1 VSGAPGRGSG
11 TPGADRTSFLRLMG
25 IVARRDYVRTV
36 KRRGFI
42 VGTLLLPIGLLALF
56 GLSAALAPSS
66 GSGSP
71 GSNGTRIVIVN
82 DSDVDLRAVATAPA
96 VTLLTRAAADQAM
109 SSRSIAEF
117 YMIPSTW
124 PARPDIQRV
133 EPSSGGFSLDAAQR
147 HQVQDLLLDATLRAG
162 LLASAGV
169 STDVITRAIEPAQV
183 TTITVSGSEVSDAAQ
198 AASLLL
204 PFGFTLLFVMSIF
217 ITSGYLLQSVT
228 EEKENRVVEILLSS
242 VPSLPLMAG
251 KILGLG
257 ASGLTQVAIW
267 IGASLVLVPIIGGQ
281 LGGLGDL
288 HVSPAVLLLGLVYFV
303 LGYLCFGAIFTAIG
317 AIAPGNRE
325 AQQYSGFFGFLAVIP
340 LVFSSVVLTDPTS
353 PLVWVLA
360 VVPLT
365 APATMLM
372 VLTIADPVPPAMV
385 VVSLLSLSIFVVL
398 ATIASSRV
406 FRATM
411 LLYGVRP
418 SVGRIMDAM
427 LARDQGAQR

>member
-1 VSGAPGRGSG
+1 
-11 TPGADRTSFLRLMG
+11 M
-25 IVARRDYVRTV
+25 
-36 KRRGFI
+36 
-42 VGTLLLPIGLLALF
+42 
-56 GLSAALAPSS
+56 
-66 GSGSP
+66 
-71 GSNGTRIVIVN
+71 
-82 DSDVDLRAVATAPA
+82 
-96 VTLLTRAAADQAM
+96 
-109 SSRSIAEF
+109 
-117 YMIPSTW
+117 
-124 PARPDIQRV
+124 
-133 EPSSGGFSLDAAQR
+133 
-147 HQVQDLLLDATLRAG
+147 
-162 LLASAGV
+162 
-169 STDVITRAIEPAQV
+169 
-183 TTITVSGSEVSDAAQ
+183 
-198 AASLLL
+198 
-204 PFGFTLLFVMSIF
+204 
-217 ITSGYLLQSVT
+217 
-228 EEKENRVVEILLSS
+228 
-242 VPSLPLMAG
+242 
-251 KILGLG
+251 
-257 ASGLTQVAIW
+257 
-267 IGASLVLVPIIGGQ
+267 LVPIIGGQ

-325 AQQYSGFFGFLAVIP
+325 AQQYSGFFGFVAVIP

-372 VLTIADPVPPAMV
+372 VLTIADPVPLAMV

>member
-1 VSGAPGRGSG
+1 MSGVPGRGSG
-11 TPGADRTSFLRLMG
+11 TPGADRTSFLRLLG

-82 DSDVDLRAVATAPA
+82 DSDVDLRAVATAPT

-117 YMIPSTW
+117 YIIPSTW

-251 KILGLG
+251 K
-257 ASGLTQVAIW
+257 TW
-267 IGASLVLVPIIGGQ
+267 
-281 LGGLGDL
+281 
-288 HVSPAVLLLGLVYFV
+288 VS
-303 LGYLCFGAIFTAIG
+303 
-317 AIAPGNRE
+317 AP
-325 AQQYSGFFGFLAVIP
+325 
-340 LVFSSVVLTDPTS
+340 
-353 PLVWVLA
+353 
-360 VVPLT
+360 
-365 APATMLM
+365 
-372 VLTIADPVPPAMV
+372 
-385 VVSLLSLSIFVVL
+385 
-398 ATIASSRV
+398 
-406 FRATM
+406 RA
-411 LLYGVRP
+411 
-418 SVGRIMDAM
+418 
-427 LARDQGAQR
+427 